1 MEPKTGGDIFLFYQ
15 WDDGG
20 LRYIS
25 QSPGRVWQ
33 GSTDLNVPDAKLR
46 TPLASV
52 STGSSKGSAT
62 WWFFYVDNSNI
73 IQSIYSEKDPTMWR
87 KGTVGN
93 NGYKVPNSTNIA
105 FTVSRGR
112 KYNGTLDDL
121 DGGLSLYA
129 SGTDGTIHEYI
140 FNDQDGSWTEGFNFP
155 GANGFSGA
163 STWSLD
169 ARAFIYTVSSSNSLE
184 FWYRNYSPMAS
195 VSDNRWQLGPS
206 SHADLMRNASVCGQ
220 FGVAFQGSNGTIQ
233 GSNFTTFEDLDQV
246 RWDTLYDISEQPAMD
261 GSAVSCWY
269 FFPAKDAKRNV
280 MSQVFYQTTA
290 NKITEA
296 VRLWG
301 PDNSTVPGTW
311 IYNDVP
317 INP

>member
-1 MEPKTGGDIFLFYQ
+1 
-15 WDDGG
+15 
-20 LRYIS
+20 
-25 QSPGRVWQ
+25 
-33 GSTDLNVPDAKLR
+33 
-46 TPLASV
+46 
-52 STGSSKGSAT
+52 
-62 WWFFYVDNSNI
+62 
-73 IQSIYSEKDPTMWR
+73 MWR

-93 NGYKVPNSTNIA
+93 KGYKIPNSTNIA
-105 FTVSRGR
+105 FTLSRGR
-112 KYNGTLDDL
+112 KYNGTLNDL

-129 SGTDGTIHEYI
+129 SATDGTIQEYI

-155 GANGFSGA
+155 GANGLADA

-169 ARAFIYTVSSSNSLE
+169 SKAFIYTVSSSGSLE
-184 FWYRNYSPMAS
+184 FWYRNYSPMVS

-206 SHADLMRNASVCGQ
+206 SHADLTRDGSVCGQ
-220 FGVAFQGSNGTIQ
+220 FGVAFQGSNGSIQ
-233 GSNFTTFEDLDQV
+233 GSNFTTFQDLDQV

-269 FFPAKDAKRNV
+269 FFPAKNAKRNV

-290 NKITEA
+290 IKITEA

-301 PDNSTVPGTW
+301 PGNSTVPGTW

-317 INP
+317 I